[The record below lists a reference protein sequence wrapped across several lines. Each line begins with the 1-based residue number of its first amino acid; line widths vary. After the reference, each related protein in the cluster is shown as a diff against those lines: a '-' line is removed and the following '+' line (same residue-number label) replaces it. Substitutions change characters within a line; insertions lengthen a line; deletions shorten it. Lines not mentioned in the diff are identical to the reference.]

1 MTAAADTPTEGAK
14 RIAEVAA
21 HMFAHKGFQGVSMAA
36 LAREVGVGKATIF
49 HHFPSKESLYF
60 FVLKQACGEVAAFLQ
75 EAEEPQADPD
85 RAFQDFA
92 RFNMQHLGESPD
104 VARLV
109 MRELMEGDS
118 ERLRSLT
125 SEVYAGIFERLQLL
139 IREGQQAGLY
149 SDQHDPALVAGILVG
164 TQLFFAQTAGSWN
177 HLPGVDFGDQPERFT
192 EGFLDLLLNG
202 LRPR

>member
-1 MTAAADTPTEGAK
+1 MTAVTEAPTEGAQ

-49 HHFPSKESLYF
+49 HHFPNKENLYF
-60 FVLKQACGEVAAFLQ
+60 FVLKQACGEVASFLQ
-75 EAEEPQADPD
+75 EADAPHADPD

-92 RFNMQHLGESPD
+92 RFNMQHLGENPD

-118 ERLRSLT
+118 ERIRALAG
-125 SEVYAGIFERLQLL
+125 EVYGGIFQRLQTL
-139 IREGQQAGLY
+139 IREGQKAGLY
-149 SDQHDPALVAGILVG
+149 SEAHDPALVAGILVG
-164 TQLFFAQTAGSWN
+164 TQLFFAQTAGSWH
-177 HLPGVDFGDQPERFT
+177 HLPGVDFADEPERFT
-192 EGFLDLLLNG
+192 EGLMSLLLDG